1 MDSSGKV
8 GQEWL
13 VIDNG
18 KYFEFSTVEIFVGA
32 SPHRWRRW
40 AYVCSY
46 VKLSGAEPGIVE
58 PLLRRSDKGA
68 VEVQFDTSGERIIGC
83 VELRGERHETTRW
96 RARARQ
102 PKPAGR

>member
-46 VKLSGAEPGIVE
+46 VKLLGAEPGIVE

-83 VELRGERHETTRW
+83 DPRKTRVDSF
-96 RARARQ
+96 
-102 PKPAGR
+102 PASRIMKCSSEPRS